1 MYRIICRVA
10 WQKMH
15 RGNYYWLSA
24 VIIAGYLCAGAK
36 GISWQQEQDR
46 LNSRKI
52 IRSSSAAAS
61 CRYRRGQVVI
71 QSLTITLAQ
80 TENPSG
86 LLWQEQDDDIRALRR

>member
-1 MYRIICRVA
+1 MCRVA

-36 GISWQQEQDR
+36 GISWQEEQDR

-52 IRSSSAAAS
+52 IPELFRCGVVPVSTRSSRNSKSHDYAGTDRES
-61 CRYRRGQVVI
+61 
-71 QSLTITLAQ
+71 
-80 TENPSG
+80 
-86 LLWQEQDDDIRALRR
+86 